1 MAGTGDAAWKV
12 SAPGSREQ
20 QAVQFVLAGDTGG
33 QSQPLRPQFPQVY
46 NKNLFSKPPLMAPPP
61 QHTHLHEDRALTGR
75 LVLVS
80 LLQGLPLN
88 LLPVSFQF
96 PVSSFGL
103 QEGRRGIS
111 ETLSLP
117 AHFSLQKGL

>member
-1 MAGTGDAAWKV
+1 MIL
-12 SAPGSREQ
+12 EQ
-20 QAVQFVLAGDTGG
+20 
-33 QSQPLRPQFPQVY
+33 SYPLRPQFPRVY
-46 NKNLFSKPPLMAPPP
+46 NKDLFSKPPLLAPPP
-61 QHTHLHEDRALTGR
+61 QYTHLHEDRALTGS

-80 LLQGLPLN
+80 LMQGLSLN

-103 QEGRRGIS
+103 QEGAEEIS
-111 ETLSLP
+111 EALSSP